1 MIWLR
6 GPEGVATK
14 PGVIFLFWYNLL
26 GTKLSVSYERL
37 LPQYK
42 EWNPPMLVLTRK
54 VGESIQINDDV
65 KITVIEVK
73 GKNIRIGID
82 APKTTKVYREEVF
95 LKIKEENKTA
105 SSTPAGFDPEK
116 ITNFIANNLKK

>member
-1 MIWLR
+1 
-6 GPEGVATK
+6 
-14 PGVIFLFWYNLL
+14 
-26 GTKLSVSYERL
+26 
-37 LPQYK
+37 
-42 EWNPPMLVLTRK
+42 MLVLTRK

-95 LKIKEENKTA
+95 LKIQEENKIA
-105 SSTPAGFDPEK
+105 SSTPTGFDPEK
-116 ITNFIANNLKK
+116 ITDFISDNLKK

>member
-1 MIWLR
+1 
-6 GPEGVATK
+6 
-14 PGVIFLFWYNLL
+14 
-26 GTKLSVSYERL
+26 
-37 LPQYK
+37 
-42 EWNPPMLVLTRK
+42 MLVLTRK

-95 LKIKEENKTA
+95 LKIKEENQTA

-116 ITNFIANNLKK
+116 ITDFIANNLKK